1 MTENEIAAANTV
13 QWEYLNAQ
21 GQPKI
26 YWPATFHLAKA
37 YVDQLD
43 RDGELSDTEIMD
55 IRQSIARA
63 EMANE
68 KKQASMLEELSM
80 SVSAK
85 AANSANPIIVSAL
98 AEALKYLAG

>member
-55 IRQSIARA
+55 
-63 EMANE
+63 MANLLLVQKWLM

-85 AANSANPIIVSAL
+85 AANSANPTKVSAL
-98 AEALKYLAG
+98 AEALKNLAG